1 MVLRFSTPY
10 EKYVEPPKEPS
21 EDELDFKPADGEV
34 PDHVDNV
41 IFALTHYLLLSDRS
55 ILLVSNKINYES
67 KITFSHAVTRQILQI
82 KF

>member
-1 MVLRFSTPY
+1 MVVRFSTPY

-41 IFALTHYLLLSDRS
+41 IFALTHYLLLSDRT
-55 ILLVSNKINYES
+55 ILLVSNKITNR
-67 KITFSHAVTRQILQI
+67 KLHLAML
-82 KF
+82 